1 MAHRWSTL
9 RSTYRADR
17 PHGGPP
23 TSIGGANVTAR
34 GYKLVALSLV
44 LGGLTVLLSGCSWQE
59 VFGLGWPTGITP
71 EGKLNR
77 DLWVWSV
84 IASFVVGAIV
94 WALIFWASAFH
105 RKKATD
111 TELPRQFGYNMPLEL
126 VLTVVPFLII
136 SVLFY
141 FTVVV
146 QERMLHK
153 DPNPEVVIDVTAFQ
167 WNWKFG
173 YQKIAFGDGTFS
185 YDGAD
190 PEKKAAMTS
199 KPEGVDEHGEE
210 RVGAIRG
217 LNPEDRTYLNF
228 DKVETLGTS
237 TEIPILVLP
246 KGKRIEFQ
254 IASADVIHGFWVP
267 EFLFKRDVMPDPKAN
282 NSDNVFQVSE
292 IQETGAFVGRCTE
305 MCGTYHS
312 MMNFEVRVVEPND
325 FKAYLQQRIAGKTNA
340 EALQAI
346 NQDPLAVTTHP
357 FDTRRGE
364 QVGVPPVQASK

>member
-1 MAHRWSTL
+1 MT
-9 RSTYRADR
+9 
-17 PHGGPP
+17 
-23 TSIGGANVTAR
+23 I
-34 GYKLVALSLV
+34 
-44 LGGLTVLLSGCSWQE
+44 LLSGCSWQE

-105 RKKATD
+105 RKKKTD

-146 QERMLHK
+146 QEKMLHK

-185 YDGAD
+185 YDGVDA
-190 PEKKAAMTS
+190 EKKAAMTS

-210 RVGAIRG
+210 RIGAIRG

-325 FKAYLQQRIAGKTNA
+325 FKAYLQQRQAGKTNA

-346 NQDPLAVTTHP
+346 NQNPLAVTTHP

-364 QVGVPPVQASK
+364 QVGVPPAQASK

>member
-1 MAHRWSTL
+1 VA
-9 RSTYRADR
+9 RA
-17 PHGGPP
+17 
-23 TSIGGANVTAR
+23 
-34 GYKLVALSLV
+34 ALLTIV
-44 LGGLTVLLSGCSWQE
+44 LGGSAFLLSGCSWQDALA
-59 VFGLGWPTGITP
+59 LGWPTGITP

-77 DLWVWSV
+77 ELWIGSV

-94 WALIFWASAFH
+94 WALIFWSSAFH
-105 RKKATD
+105 RKKKGD

-126 VLTVVPFLII
+126 VLTVIPFLII

-173 YQKIAFGDGTFS
+173 YQKIDFADGSFD
-185 YDGAD
+185 YNGVDEAR
-190 PEKKAAMTS
+190 KAAMTS
-199 KPEGVDEHGEE
+199 KPEGKDEHGQE
-210 RVGAIRG
+210 RVGAVRG

-228 DKVETLGTS
+228 DKIETLGSS
-237 TEIPILVLP
+237 TEIPVLVLP
-246 KGKRIEFQ
+246 VGKRIEFQ
-254 IASADVIHGFWVP
+254 LNSADVIHGFWVP
-267 EFLFKRDVMPDPKAN
+267 EFLFKRDVMPDPVAN
-282 NSDNVFQVSE
+282 HSDHIFQVSKIE
-292 IQETGAFVGRCTE
+292 QTGAFVGRCTE

-325 FKAYLQQRIAGKTNA
+325 FKAYIDQREAGKTNA
-340 EALQAI
+340 EALAAI
-346 NQDPLAVTTHP
+346 NQEPLAITTHP

-364 QVGVPPVQASK
+364 QAPQASK

>member
-1 MAHRWSTL
+1 
-9 RSTYRADR
+9 
-17 PHGGPP
+17 
-23 TSIGGANVTAR
+23 
-34 GYKLVALSLV
+34 LVALSAV
-44 LGGLTVLLSGCSWQE
+44 LGGTALLLSGCSWSE
-59 VFGLGWPTGITP
+59 VLGLGWPYGITA

-77 DLWVWSV
+77 ELWIGSV
-84 IASFVVGAIV
+84 IASLVVGVIV
-94 WALIFWASAFH
+94 WGLIFWTSAFH
-105 RKKATD
+105 RKKKTD

-146 QERMLHK
+146 QEKMLHK

-173 YQKIAFGDGTFS
+173 YQKIAFTDGTMS
-185 YDGAD
+185 YDGVDAAR
-190 PEKKAAMTS
+190 KAAMVS
-199 KPEGVDEHGEE
+199 KPEGVNSHGEE
-210 RVGAIRG
+210 IVGPIRG

-228 DKVETLGTS
+228 DKIETIGSS

-254 IASADVIHGFWVP
+254 IASADVVHGFWVP

-282 NSDNVFQVSE
+282 HSDNVFQIST
-292 IQETGAFVGRCTE
+292 IDRIGAFVGRCTE

-325 FKAYLQQRIAGKTNA
+325 FKAYLQYREDHPNGTNA
-340 EALQAI
+340 DALRAI
-346 NQDPLAVTTHP
+346 GLPAEAVTTHP

-364 QVGVPPVQASK
+364 QAPQASK

>member
-1 MAHRWSTL
+1 M
-9 RSTYRADR
+9 
-17 PHGGPP
+17 
-23 TSIGGANVTAR
+23 TAR

-237 TEIPILVLP
+237 TEIPVLVLP

-346 NQDPLAVTTHP
+346 NQDPVAVTTHP

>member
-1 MAHRWSTL
+1 VTPRGLKAVA
-9 RSTYRADR
+9 RA
-17 PHGGPP
+17 
-23 TSIGGANVTAR
+23 
-34 GYKLVALSLV
+34 ALLTIV
-44 LGGLTVLLSGCSWQE
+44 LGGSAFLLSGCSWQDALA
-59 VFGLGWPTGITP
+59 LGWPTGITP

-77 DLWVWSV
+77 ELWIGSV

-94 WALIFWASAFH
+94 WALIFWSSAFH
-105 RKKATD
+105 RKKKGD

-126 VLTVVPFLII
+126 VLTVIPFLII

-173 YQKIAFGDGTFS
+173 YQKIDFADGSFD
-185 YDGAD
+185 YNGVDEAR
-190 PEKKAAMTS
+190 KAAMTS
-199 KPEGVDEHGEE
+199 KPEGKDEHGQE
-210 RVGAIRG
+210 RVGAVRG

-228 DKVETLGTS
+228 DKIETLGSS
-237 TEIPILVLP
+237 TEIPVLVLP
-246 KGKRIEFQ
+246 VGKRIEFQ
-254 IASADVIHGFWVP
+254 LNSADVIHGFWVP
-267 EFLFKRDVMPDPKAN
+267 EFLFKRDVMPDPVAN
-282 NSDNVFQVSE
+282 HSDHIFQVSKIE
-292 IQETGAFVGRCTE
+292 QTGAFVGRCTE

-325 FKAYLQQRIAGKTNA
+325 FKAYIDQREAGKTNA
-340 EALQAI
+340 EALAAI
-346 NQDPLAVTTHP
+346 NQEPLAITTHP

-364 QVGVPPVQASK
+364 QAPQASK

>member
-1 MAHRWSTL
+1 VS
-9 RSTYRADR
+9 
-17 PHGGPP
+17 
-23 TSIGGANVTAR
+23 AR
-34 GYKLVALSLV
+34 GLRLVALSAV
-44 LGGLTVLLSGCSWQE
+44 LGATTLLLSGCSWSE
-59 VFGLGWPTGITP
+59 ALGLGWPNGITP

-77 DLWVWSV
+77 ELWIGSV
-84 IASFVVGAIV
+84 IASLVVGVIV
-94 WALIFWASAFH
+94 WALIFWTSAFH
-105 RKKATD
+105 RKKKTD

-146 QERMLHK
+146 QEKMLHK

-173 YQKIAFGDGTFS
+173 YQKIAFTDGTLS
-185 YDGAD
+185 YEGAD
-190 PEKKAAMTS
+190 PARKAAMAS
-199 KPEGVDEHGEE
+199 KPEGVDAHGEE
-210 RVGAIRG
+210 LVGPIRG

-228 DKVETLGTS
+228 DKIETIGTS

-267 EFLFKRDVMPDPKAN
+267 EFLFKRDVMPDPEAN
-282 NSDNVFQVSE
+282 HSDNKFQISTIE
-292 IQETGAFVGRCTE
+292 RTGAFVGRCTE

-325 FKAYLQQRIAGKTNA
+325 FKAYLQYRQDHPNGTNA
-340 EALQAI
+340 DALRAI
-346 NQDPLAVTTHP
+346 GLPAEAVTTHP

-364 QVGVPPVQASK
+364 QAPQASK

>member
-1 MAHRWSTL
+1 VSARRL
-9 RSTYRADR
+9 R
-17 PHGGPP
+17 
-23 TSIGGANVTAR
+23 
-34 GYKLVALSLV
+34 LVALSVILAGTA
-44 LGGLTVLLSGCSWQE
+44 LLLSGCSWSE
-59 VFGLGWPTGITP
+59 ALGLGWPTGITP

-77 DLWVWSV
+77 ELWIGSV
-84 IASFVVGAIV
+84 AASFVIGAIV
-94 WALIFWASAFH
+94 YLLIFWASAFH
-105 RKKATD
+105 RKKKTD

-146 QERMLHK
+146 QEKMLHK

-173 YQKIAFGDGTFS
+173 YQKIAFTDGTLA
-185 YDGAD
+185 YDGVDEAR
-190 PEKKAAMTS
+190 KHAMTS
-199 KPEGVDEHGEE
+199 KPEGVDAHGEE
-210 RVGAIRG
+210 IVGPIRG

-228 DKVETLGTS
+228 DKVETIGTS

-246 KGKRIEFQ
+246 KGKRIEFR

-267 EFLFKRDVMPDPKAN
+267 EFLFKRDVMPDPEAN
-282 NSDNVFQVSE
+282 HSDNVFQISTIE
-292 IQETGAFVGRCTE
+292 QTGAFVGRCTE

-325 FKAYLQQRIAGKTNA
+325 FKAYLQYREDHPTGTNA
-340 EALQAI
+340 DALVAI
-346 NQDPLAVTTHP
+346 GLPAYAVTTHP

-364 QVGVPPVQASK
+364 QSPPASK

>member
-1 MAHRWSTL
+1 
-9 RSTYRADR
+9 
-17 PHGGPP
+17 
-23 TSIGGANVTAR
+23 
-34 GYKLVALSLV
+34 LVALSVV
-44 LGGLTVLLSGCSWQE
+44 LGGTTLLLSGCSWSE
-59 VFGLGWPTGITP
+59 VLGLGWPYGITP

-77 DLWVWSV
+77 ELWIGSV
-84 IASFVVGAIV
+84 IASLVVGVMV
-94 WALIFWASAFH
+94 WALIFWTSAFH
-105 RKKATD
+105 RKKKTD

-146 QERMLHK
+146 QEKMLHK

-173 YQKIAFGDGTFS
+173 YQKIAFKDGTLS

-190 PEKKAAMTS
+190 PARKAAMAS
-199 KPEGVDEHGEE
+199 KPEGVDAHGEE
-210 RVGAIRG
+210 IVGPIRG

-228 DKVETLGTS
+228 DKIETIGSS

-267 EFLFKRDVMPDPKAN
+267 EFLFKRDVMPDPAAN
-282 NSDNVFQVSE
+282 HSDNVFQISN
-292 IQETGAFVGRCTE
+292 IDRTGAFVGRCTE

-325 FKAYLQQRIAGKTNA
+325 FKAYLQYRQDHPNGTNA
-340 EALQAI
+340 DALRAVGL
-346 NQDPLAVTTHP
+346 PPEAVTTHP
-357 FDTRRGE
+357 FETRRGE
-364 QVGVPPVQASK
+364 QAPQASK

>member
-1 MAHRWSTL
+1 VS
-9 RSTYRADR
+9 
-17 PHGGPP
+17 
-23 TSIGGANVTAR
+23 AR
-34 GYKLVALSLV
+34 GLRLVALSVV
-44 LGGLTVLLSGCSWQE
+44 LGGTTLLLSGCSWSE
-59 VFGLGWPTGITP
+59 ALGLGWPYGITP

-77 DLWVWSV
+77 ELWVGSV
-84 IASFVVGAIV
+84 IASLVVGVIV
-94 WALIFWASAFH
+94 WGLIFWTSAFH
-105 RKKATD
+105 RKKKTD

-146 QERMLHK
+146 QEKMLHK

-173 YQKIAFGDGTFS
+173 YQKIAFTDGTLS
-185 YDGAD
+185 YDGVD
-190 PEKKAAMTS
+190 AARKNAMVS
-199 KPEGVDEHGEE
+199 KPEGVDSHGEE
-210 RVGAIRG
+210 IVGPIRG

-228 DKVETLGTS
+228 DKVETIGTS

-282 NSDNVFQVSE
+282 HSDNVFQISNIDRV
-292 IQETGAFVGRCTE
+292 GAFVGRCTE

-325 FKAYLQQRIAGKTNA
+325 FKAYLQYRQDHPNGTNA
-340 EALQAI
+340 DALKSIGLPAE
-346 NQDPLAVTTHP
+346 AVTTHP

-364 QVGVPPVQASK
+364 QVPQASK

>member
-1 MAHRWSTL
+1 
-9 RSTYRADR
+9 
-17 PHGGPP
+17 
-23 TSIGGANVTAR
+23 VTAR
-34 GYKLVALSLV
+34 GFRLVALSVV
-44 LGGLTVLLSGCSWQE
+44 LGGAALLLSGCSYE
-59 VFGLGWPTGITP
+59 TIFGLGWPTGITP

-77 DLWVWSV
+77 ELWVWSV
-84 IASFVVGAIV
+84 IASLVVGVIV
-94 WALIFWASAFH
+94 WALIFWTSAFH
-105 RKKATD
+105 RHKKTD

-146 QERMLHK
+146 QEKILHK

-173 YQKIAFGDGTFS
+173 YQKIAFTDGTLN
-185 YDGAD
+185 YDGVDAAR
-190 PEKKAAMTS
+190 KAAMSS
-199 KPEGVDEHGEE
+199 KPEGVDAHGEE
-210 RVGAIRG
+210 LVGPIHG

-228 DKVETLGTS
+228 DKVETTGT
-237 TEIPILVLP
+237 TNEIPILVLP

-292 IQETGAFVGRCTE
+292 IQKTGAFVGRCTE
-305 MCGTYHS
+305 MCGTYHA
-312 MMNFEVRVVEPND
+312 MMQFEVRVVEPND
-325 FKAYLQQRIAGKTNA
+325 FKAYLQYRQDHPTGTNA
-340 EALQAI
+340 DALVAI
-346 NQDPLAVTTHP
+346 GLPATAVTTHP

-364 QVGVPPVQASK
+364 MAPQASK

>member
-1 MAHRWSTL
+1 
-9 RSTYRADR
+9 
-17 PHGGPP
+17 
-23 TSIGGANVTAR
+23 
-34 GYKLVALSLV
+34 LVALSAI
-44 LGGLTVLLSGCSWQE
+44 LGASTLLLSGCSWQD

-71 EGKLNR
+71 EAHANR

-94 WALIFWASAFH
+94 WALIFWAMIFH
-105 RKKATD
+105 RKKKGA

-146 QERMLHK
+146 QEKMLHK
-153 DPNPEVVIDVTAFQ
+153 DPNPEVTIDVTAFQ

-173 YQKIAFGDGTFS
+173 YQKVAFHDSSFN

-190 PEKKAAMTS
+190 AARKAAMKS
-199 KPEGVDEHGEE
+199 KPEGKDEHGEE
-210 RVGAIRG
+210 KVGPIRG
-217 LNPEDRTYLNF
+217 QNPEDRTYLNF
-228 DKVETLGTS
+228 DKVETVGTS

-267 EFLFKRDVMPDPKAN
+267 EFLFKRDVIPNPQAN
-282 NSDNVFQVSE
+282 HSDNIFQVTE
-292 IQETGAFVGRCTE
+292 IEKTGAFVGRCTE

-312 MMNFEVRVVEPND
+312 MMNFEVRVVDPAD
-325 FKAYLQQRIAGKTNA
+325 FQKYLQYRVDHPKATNA
-340 EALQAI
+340 EALQSI
-346 NQDPLAVTTHP
+346 GLPPTAVTTHP
-357 FDTRRGE
+357 FDSRRGE
-364 QVGVPPVQASK
+364 QVGAPAQASK